1 MRLQDKFCSHEN
13 LLYSFQLSFRLLI
26 NLHSTL
32 LLSGLAYQLW
42 GELFVTLL
50 AGAPLTRKM
59 RSMDFPSAPLLSLS
73 ASLGPSSCF
82 HWDNTFYRVSHY
94 STLAFCE
101 GTHTHTHTHTHIHT
115 HTAAHV
121 HKHMHKHS
129 KGEAA
134 DNWKFGRKVQ
144 GLMFRPMYQSNRKL
158 SLPVFGNPSALSH
171 VICVFS
177 LF

>member
-42 GELFVTLL
+42 GELFVTFL
-50 AGAPLTRKM
+50 AGATLTPKM

-73 ASLGPSSCF
+73 ASLVPSSCF
-82 HWDNTFYRVSHY
+82 HWDNTFYRASHY

-101 GTHTHTHTHTHIHT
+101 GTHTHTHTV
-115 HTAAHV
+115 AHG
-121 HKHMHKHS
+121 HEHAQAQQRRGS
-129 KGEAA
+129 RL
-134 DNWKFGRKVQ
+134 DWKFQRKVQ
-144 GLMFRPMYQSNRKL
+144 GPMFRPPYQSNRKL